1 MLYVCVCV
9 CVCTY
14 CMFLHPCAYTHTNC
28 RNLKF
33 DETPNY
39 NYCRKLLR
47 EVFEANGYSLD
58 YVYDWTVKQQV
69 SPPSLSLSRARE
81 RSASLSLSLFVYS
94 LDYIYDWTVNQQ
106 VASVCV

>member
-1 MLYVCVCV
+1 MHMDAHTHGCTHTNTLMCVCV
-9 CVCTY
+9 CV
-14 CMFLHPCAYTHTNC
+14 C

-69 SPPSLSLSRARE
+69 YPP
-81 RSASLSLSLFVYS
+81 
-94 LDYIYDWTVNQQ
+94 
-106 VASVCV
+106 

>member
-1 MLYVCVCV
+1 VLLLTKV
-9 CVCTY
+9 
-14 CMFLHPCAYTHTNC
+14 C

-47 EVFEANGYSLD
+47 EVFEANGYALD

-69 SPPSLSLSRARE
+69 RHQVLS
-81 RSASLSLSLFVYS
+81 Y
-94 LDYIYDWTVNQQ
+94 TVKQQ
-106 VASVCV
+106 LRH